1 MTTTKKSAPLPPR
14 EERLRHQGK
23 MLDEIMRHKR
33 DEVPKRAAMMPLASL
48 RALAETAPAP
58 LDFAAALRRPG
69 VSLIAEVKKAS
80 PSRGLLCRD
89 FDPARLAQV
98 YAQGGAAA
106 ISVLTDARF
115 FQGHLEHLTTV
126 KNTVT
131 QSPSHPVTPP
141 PVLRK
146 DFIYDPYQIVEA
158 RVAGADALLLIVAVL
173 GDNELKRLLA
183 QTRSYGM
190 EALVEVHDEDEVA
203 RALKAGA
210 RVIGVNNRDLRTF
223 AVDIAVTAR
232 RVRAGQRERHPHPGR
247 RAPPEGDGR
256 GCHAGGRK
264 PGDGQARRSA
274 GQGAGVGAGRITATE
289 KREPQRRINGSHSR
303 TGVALAVG
311 VAVAL
316 GVRVGVHVPVGVAV
330 AVGVG
335 LGVEVAVAVAVG
347 VAVGVAVAVAVGV
360 GVAVAVGLAVGVDVR
375 VGVGCPAP
383 LATTSVYSLLTVFG
397 W

>member
-1 MTTTKKSAPLPPR
+1 MPKKTAPLPPR

-33 DEVPKRAAMMPLASL
+33 DEVPKRAAMMPLAML

-58 LDFAAALRRPG
+58 LDFTAALRQPG

-115 FQGHLEHLTTV
+115 FQGQLEYLTTV
-126 KNTVT
+126 KETVTREKEAKDRKETRGAPATNHPIT
-131 QSPSHPVTPP
+131 QSPTV

-173 GDNELKRLLA
+173 GDNELKRLLEE
-183 QTRSYGM
+183 TRRYGM
-190 EALVEVHDEDEVA
+190 EALVEVHDEGEVE

-223 AVDIAVTAR
+223 AVDLAVTAR
-232 RVRAGQRERHPHPGR
+232 LRPLIPADCVLVSESGIRSPADVRRLKDLGVDAMLVGESLVAARPEERLGQVRELVRAGQR
-247 RAPPEGDGR
+247 
-256 GCHAGGRK
+256 
-264 PGDGQARRSA
+264 
-274 GQGAGVGAGRITATE
+274 
-289 KREPQRRINGSHSR
+289 
-303 TGVALAVG
+303 
-311 VAVAL
+311 
-316 GVRVGVHVPVGVAV
+316 
-330 AVGVG
+330 
-335 LGVEVAVAVAVG
+335 
-347 VAVGVAVAVAVGV
+347 
-360 GVAVAVGLAVGVDVR
+360 
-375 VGVGCPAP
+375 
-383 LATTSVYSLLTVFG
+383 
-397 W
+397 

>member
-1 MTTTKKSAPLPPR
+1 MTKKNAPLPPR

-33 DEVPKRAAMMPLASL
+33 DEVPKRQAMMPLATL

-58 LDFAAALRRPG
+58 RDFAAALRGPG

-126 KNTVT
+126 KETVT
-131 QSPSHPVTPP
+131 KERETKEKKEPKGAYTTNLPIPQSTNV

-146 DFIYDPYQIVEA
+146 DFIYDPYQVVEA

-183 QTRSYGM
+183 ETRSYGM
-190 EALVEVHDEDEVA
+190 EALVEVHDEDEAA

-210 RVIGVNNRDLRTF
+210 RVIGANNRDLRTF

-232 RVRAGQRERHPHPGR
+232 LRPLIPADCVLVSESGIHTPADVHRLREMGVDAMLVGESLVTAKPEERLGKVRELARAGQG
-247 RAPPEGDGR
+247 
-256 GCHAGGRK
+256 
-264 PGDGQARRSA
+264 
-274 GQGAGVGAGRITATE
+274 
-289 KREPQRRINGSHSR
+289 
-303 TGVALAVG
+303 
-311 VAVAL
+311 
-316 GVRVGVHVPVGVAV
+316 
-330 AVGVG
+330 
-335 LGVEVAVAVAVG
+335 
-347 VAVGVAVAVAVGV
+347 
-360 GVAVAVGLAVGVDVR
+360 
-375 VGVGCPAP
+375 
-383 LATTSVYSLLTVFG
+383 
-397 W
+397 

>member
-1 MTTTKKSAPLPPR
+1 MPSKKNAPLPPR

-33 DEVPKRAAMMPLASL
+33 DEVPKRQAVMPLASL
-48 RALAETAPAP
+48 RALAETAPDP
-58 LDFAAALRRPG
+58 LDFAAALRQPG

-115 FQGHLEHLTTV
+115 FQGQLEHLTTA
-126 KNTVT
+126 KETVIKEREMKERRET
-131 QSPSHPVTPP
+131 GGPRTTNLPPSQSTIPP
-141 PVLRK
+141 ILRK

-183 QTRSYGM
+183 EARRYGM
-190 EALVEVHDEDEVA
+190 EALVEVHDEGEVA

-223 AVDIAVTAR
+223 SVDLATTAR
-232 RVRAGQRERHPHPGR
+232 LRPLIPADCVLVSESGIHTPADVRRLKDLGVDAMLVGESLVAARAEERLGKVRELVRAGQG
-247 RAPPEGDGR
+247 
-256 GCHAGGRK
+256 
-264 PGDGQARRSA
+264 
-274 GQGAGVGAGRITATE
+274 
-289 KREPQRRINGSHSR
+289 
-303 TGVALAVG
+303 
-311 VAVAL
+311 
-316 GVRVGVHVPVGVAV
+316 
-330 AVGVG
+330 
-335 LGVEVAVAVAVG
+335 
-347 VAVGVAVAVAVGV
+347 
-360 GVAVAVGLAVGVDVR
+360 
-375 VGVGCPAP
+375 
-383 LATTSVYSLLTVFG
+383 
-397 W
+397 

>member
-1 MTTTKKSAPLPPR
+1 MSKKTYPLPPR

-58 LDFAAALRRPG
+58 LDFAAALRQPG

-89 FDPARLAQV
+89 FDPALLAST
-98 YAQGGAAA
+98 YARGGAAA

-115 FQGHLEHLTTV
+115 FQGQLEHLTTV
-126 KNTVT
+126 KETLIRERETKERKETSGAHATNLPIY
-131 QSPSHPVTPP
+131 PSTTP

-183 QTRSYGM
+183 ETRSYGM
-190 EALVEVHDEDEVA
+190 EALVEVHDEAEVE

-210 RVIGVNNRDLRTF
+210 QVIGVNNRDLRTF

-232 RVRAGQRERHPHPGR
+232 LRPLIPTDCVLVSESGIHTPADVRRLKDLGVDAMLVGESLVIARPEERLGKVRELVRAG
-247 RAPPEGDGR
+247 
-256 GCHAGGRK
+256 
-264 PGDGQARRSA
+264 
-274 GQGAGVGAGRITATE
+274 
-289 KREPQRRINGSHSR
+289 
-303 TGVALAVG
+303 
-311 VAVAL
+311 
-316 GVRVGVHVPVGVAV
+316 
-330 AVGVG
+330 
-335 LGVEVAVAVAVG
+335 
-347 VAVGVAVAVAVGV
+347 
-360 GVAVAVGLAVGVDVR
+360 
-375 VGVGCPAP
+375 
-383 LATTSVYSLLTVFG
+383 
-397 W
+397 

>member
-33 DEVPKRAAMMPLASL
+33 AEVPKRAAMMPLASL

-58 LDFAAALRRPG
+58 LDFVAALRQPG

-115 FQGHLEHLTTV
+115 FQGQLESLTTV
-126 KNTVT
+126 KETVT
-131 QSPSHPVTPP
+131 HLPISQSTKI

-183 QTRSYGM
+183 ETRRYGM
-190 EALVEVHDEDEVA
+190 EALVEVHDEAEVE

-232 RVRAGQRERHPHPGR
+232 LRPLVPADCVLVSESGIHTPADVRRLKEMGVDAMLVGESLVTARPEERLAKVRELVRAG
-247 RAPPEGDGR
+247 RA
-256 GCHAGGRK
+256 
-264 PGDGQARRSA
+264 
-274 GQGAGVGAGRITATE
+274 
-289 KREPQRRINGSHSR
+289 
-303 TGVALAVG
+303 
-311 VAVAL
+311 
-316 GVRVGVHVPVGVAV
+316 
-330 AVGVG
+330 
-335 LGVEVAVAVAVG
+335 
-347 VAVGVAVAVAVGV
+347 
-360 GVAVAVGLAVGVDVR
+360 
-375 VGVGCPAP
+375 
-383 LATTSVYSLLTVFG
+383 
-397 W
+397 

>member
-232 RVRAGQRERHPHPGR
+232 LRPLIPAECVLVSESGIHTPADVRRLKEMGVDAMLVGESLVTARPEDRLGKVRELVRAG
-247 RAPPEGDGR
+247 
-256 GCHAGGRK
+256 
-264 PGDGQARRSA
+264 
-274 GQGAGVGAGRITATE
+274 
-289 KREPQRRINGSHSR
+289 
-303 TGVALAVG
+303 
-311 VAVAL
+311 
-316 GVRVGVHVPVGVAV
+316 
-330 AVGVG
+330 
-335 LGVEVAVAVAVG
+335 
-347 VAVGVAVAVAVGV
+347 
-360 GVAVAVGLAVGVDVR
+360 
-375 VGVGCPAP
+375 
-383 LATTSVYSLLTVFG
+383 
-397 W
+397 

>member
-1 MTTTKKSAPLPPR
+1 MTTTKKSVHLPPR

-33 DEVPKRAAMMPLASL
+33 EEVPKRAAAMPLTTL

-58 LDFAAALRRPG
+58 LDFTAALRQPG

-98 YAQGGAAA
+98 YVQGGAAA

-115 FQGHLEHLTTV
+115 FQGQLEHLTTV
-126 KNTVT
+126 KETLGREGEGERGRHAPRPSL
-131 QSPSHPVTPP
+131 SPSSPP

-158 RVAGADALLLIVAVL
+158 RVAGADAVLLIVAVL

-183 QTRSYGM
+183 EARSYGI
-190 EALVEVHDEDEVA
+190 EAVVEVHDEDEVA

-223 AVDIAVTAR
+223 AVDLATTARLRPLVPADCVLVSESGIHTPADVRRLKEMGVDAMLVGESLVTAR
-232 RVRAGQRERHPHPGR
+232 PEERLAKVRELVRAGQR
-247 RAPPEGDGR
+247 
-256 GCHAGGRK
+256 
-264 PGDGQARRSA
+264 
-274 GQGAGVGAGRITATE
+274 
-289 KREPQRRINGSHSR
+289 
-303 TGVALAVG
+303 
-311 VAVAL
+311 
-316 GVRVGVHVPVGVAV
+316 
-330 AVGVG
+330 
-335 LGVEVAVAVAVG
+335 
-347 VAVGVAVAVAVGV
+347 
-360 GVAVAVGLAVGVDVR
+360 
-375 VGVGCPAP
+375 
-383 LATTSVYSLLTVFG
+383 
-397 W
+397 